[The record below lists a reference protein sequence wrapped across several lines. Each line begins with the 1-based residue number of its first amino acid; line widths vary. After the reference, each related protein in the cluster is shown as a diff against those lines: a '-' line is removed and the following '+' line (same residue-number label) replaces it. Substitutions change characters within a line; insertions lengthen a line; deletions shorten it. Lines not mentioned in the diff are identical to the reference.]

1 MAGTI
6 VFRSDAGVDDPEVQS
21 TIESLVTMVSTL
33 AEDGAV
39 DVRDHEAFAALDE
52 EALTALEEAD
62 LALFDGMRVV
72 SPFSEEGAR
81 QIATQGDEAG
91 KIAYVDMAIPG
102 DVWDDDDTIR
112 SEEHTSELPAL
123 MRISYAVVVLTQNTQ
138 L

>member
-62 LALFDGMRVV
+62 PALFDGMRVV
-72 SPFSEEGAR
+72 SPFSEAGAR
-81 QIATQGDEAG
+81 QITPPGDEAG
-91 KIAYVDMAIPG
+91 KIAYVAMELPG
-102 DVWDDDDTIR
+102 AEWDDAGTLGPTPH
-112 SEEHTSELPAL
+112 EHLPPP
-123 MRISYAVVVLTQNTQ
+123 R
-138 L
+138 